1 VKVFLTRQR
10 QARLD
15 TLATCSAG
23 SSASTDGLVMLREV
37 VEAYR
42 EERPRARR
50 RMTRRLRR
58 QERKVREV
66 ARVRCLDHAELGC
79 LAAVRDELRSRGI
92 DLPPIKWTWP

>member
-1 VKVFLTRQR
+1 
-10 QARLD
+10 
-15 TLATCSAG
+15 
-23 SSASTDGLVMLREV
+23 
-37 VEAYR
+37 
-42 EERPRARR
+42 
-50 RMTRRLRR
+50 MTRRLRR